1 MMMRPVPPPT
11 DPSTSDNSGRRAQ
24 AAGEAERTRTLAHL
38 RTRPSPASLLSPR
51 VQTQRPPSLLSS
63 APEPGPTS
71 TAAAERGLPAVFA
84 PDDVLRPVAGASWS
98 EGVDRGKLDKVW
110 RPF

>member
-1 MMMRPVPPPT
+1 M
-11 DPSTSDNSGRRAQ
+11 
-24 AAGEAERTRTLAHL
+24 RTLAHL
-38 RTRPSPASLLSPR
+38 RMRTSPASLLSPR

-63 APEPGPTS
+63 APEPGPPRQDPTS
-71 TAAAERGLPAVFA
+71 TAAERGLPAVFA